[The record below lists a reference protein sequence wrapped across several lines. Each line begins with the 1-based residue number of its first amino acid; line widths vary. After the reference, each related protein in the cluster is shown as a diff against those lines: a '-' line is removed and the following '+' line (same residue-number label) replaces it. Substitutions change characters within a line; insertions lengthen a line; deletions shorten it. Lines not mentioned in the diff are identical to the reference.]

1 MPDNKPTDNEI
12 IKALEECIELRFD
25 DTEYATVRLDTL
37 TNALDLIDRLQA
49 QNKDLAETTHNLTL
63 EKDALFDK
71 AEELKSE
78 VEMLEKT
85 EIEIDDFCRRLCRMG
100 MLNGNAIAS
109 YEDLQNYI
117 QEEKSEA
124 VREFAERLKN
134 EIISD
139 TAYGC
144 DSNQHSGYYD
154 YTIKIGDIPEYIDN
168 LVKEMVGDKE

>member
-1 MPDNKPTDNEI
+1 MSSKEI
-12 IKALEECIELRFD
+12 VKLLRRCMFS
-25 DTEYATVRLDTL
+25 DTL
-37 TNALDLIDRLQA
+37 LKMAA
-49 QNKDLAETTHNLTL
+49 
-63 EKDALFDK
+63 DK
-71 AEELKSE
+71 IEELESE
-78 VEMLEKT
+78 ITRQQGEIERLKKT
-85 EIEIDDFCRRLCRMG
+85 EIEIDDFCRRLCRMR

-124 VREFAERLKN
+124 VKEFAEKLKN

-154 YTIKIGDIPEYIDN
+154 YEIKIGDIPEYIEN